1 MASINPYLH
10 FNGNAEEAF
19 NFYRSVF
26 GGEFQTIMRF
36 KDAPAGMTGTEHL
49 SKKIMHVAL
58 PIGNGTLL
66 AGSDTP
72 EHMGA
77 VTNGTNFTI
86 ALNTETEEETKRLF
100 DGLSAGGQVTM
111 PLEKVFW
118 GSTFGMFT
126 DMFGIGWMVNHNNQ

>member
-1 MASINPYLH
+1 MASINPYVH

-26 GGEFQTIMRF
+26 GGEFLTIMRF
-36 KDAPAGMTGTEHL
+36 KDAPSEITGAEH
-49 SKKIMHVAL
+49 SSEKIMHVAL

-72 EHMGA
+72 EHMGQA
-77 VTNGTNFTI
+77 TAGSNFTI

-100 DGLSAGGQVTM
+100 DGLSAGGVVTM

-126 DMFGIGWMVNHNNQ
+126 DKFGIHWMVNHNNQ